1 MTTGD
6 KWKIATLTIFTLGF
20 CWVYWSVKNKKV
32 KKLKKGE
39 INKLDSSM
47 DTLEL
52 INLLGGKGN
61 ISSVSNTISRI
72 KVIIND
78 KSIVQKDKLEQLKY
92 VSGIMISSNNVSLVV
107 GDYAKKLSEELNNE
121 ITK

>member
-1 MTTGD
+1 ME
-6 KWKIATLTIFTLGF
+6 KVIFL
-20 CWVYWSVKNKKV
+20 
-32 KKLKKGE
+32 
-39 INKLDSSM
+39 
-47 DTLEL
+47 
-52 INLLGGKGN
+52 
-61 ISSVSNTISRI
+61 SVSNTISRI

-121 ITK
+121 IAK